1 MDKDQLIFLHA
12 DNQELKP
19 VNSTLVSIKNLDNYE
34 DNTLTNTTIQDI
46 CDFFEVDKVPSL
58 IDSIYKKLSEGSS
71 LHVQGSDLKQLGI
84 AIAFNKLPY
93 DVIKKVL
100 YSNKKSIH
108 TMGDMINILKSCD
121 FKITEKRYTNIF
133 EYYIKAY
140 K

>member
-19 VNSTLVSIKNLDNYE
+19 VNSTLVSIKKLDNYE

-46 CDFFEVDKVPSL
+46 CDFFEADKVPAL
-58 IDSIYKKLSEGSS
+58 LENIYKKLSEGSS

-121 FKITEKRYTNIF
+121 FNITEKRYTNIF